1 MSAIQTKSVN
11 VNLFKKFSE
20 VETRE
25 HNNIHAPRT
34 LVIGSCSY
42 ANNNISPNTIF
53 KHFKPGRHVIKENI
67 YAPPPIVEEVDG
79 TEICDIEGYFDIGD
93 PNYECHY
100 YGACM
105 WYQERTQ
112 KHKTPIIPKFQLC
125 CGIGKIQLPLLTTPP
140 TTLQHLLFDN
150 RSNDSK
156 NYQQHIRSY
165 NMMFA
170 FTSPG
175 AKLDRSFNDGRGPP
189 TFRIQGQACHH
200 IGSLLPMLR
209 NAPKFAQLYIYDT
222 ENEIQNR
229 IAGLSNEGQLDAQ
242 IVCNLSVMLD
252 EHNTHVKSFRMAKE
266 RYQFSRISDLKLK
279 LISDR
284 VSDGRIYN
292 LPSVSEVAALI
303 VGDVDNPSKRDIV
316 LEKQSGQL
324 KRINELH
331 TSYLA
336 YQYPLLFPYGEDG
349 YRHDVCFSSR
359 CSRQYKRNRVTI
371 KDWMCFRLQGRKNEP
386 QTLLRS
392 RRLFQQFVVDGYC
405 MMESD
410 RLNWVRNNQTQLRV
424 DNYVGFPDLFI
435 TFTCN
440 PNWPE
445 IKRLLGPLNL
455 KPQDRPDILARVFKI
470 KFDELLIDLK
480 KRHVLGKYPS
490 PEDIDQIITAEIP
503 NIVEDQLLHELVK
516 SHMLH
521 GPCGTVNIKSP
532 CMTNGKCSK
541 YFPKKIQKN
550 TIVDPDGYPIY
561 RRRDNGNT
569 IDKNGIS
576 LDNRHVVPYN
586 RNLLLK
592 YQAHINME
600 WCNQSTSI
608 KYLFKYIHKGY
619 DRVTTTIVPT
629 DNETT
634 NEAQHVDEIKQYV
647 DCRYMSP
654 CEACWRMFSFSIHG
668 RSPAVE
674 RLYFH
679 LENEQSVIFNDSEAI
694 DDVLSKPTV
703 KQSIS
708 PAVERLY
715 FHLENEQSVI
725 FNDSEAIDDV
735 LSKPTVKQSMF
746 TSWME

>member
-1 MSAIQTKSVN
+1 MDTKGKPKDQASQARLKRKMVMEGKRAKQCKTSGNKYKRHATPLSNITTIVINERNQYDCEINGTFPSGSNICTQPSDTHNLLLHQRRSAIQTKSVN

-189 TFRIQGQACHH
+189 TFRIQGQACHR
-200 IGSLLPMLR
+200 IGSLLPMPG

-229 IAGLSNEGQLDAQ
+229 LVGLSNEGQLHAQ
-242 IVCNLSVMLD
+242 IVCNLSAMLD

-424 DNYVGFPDLFI
+424 DKYNNLNSTNDPGESQGSNKGKRIILPSSFVGGRRYMDQLYFDGMAICSYVGFPDLFI

-480 KRHVLGKYPS
+480 KRHVLGK
-490 PEDIDQIITAEIP
+490 
-503 NIVEDQLLHELVK
+503 VL
-516 SHMLH
+516 
-521 GPCGTVNIKSP
+521 G
-532 CMTNGKCSK
+532 CM
-541 YFPKKIQKN
+541 
-550 TIVDPDGYPIY
+550 
-561 RRRDNGNT
+561 
-569 IDKNGIS
+569 
-576 LDNRHVVPYN
+576 
-586 RNLLLK
+586 
-592 YQAHINME
+592 
-600 WCNQSTSI
+600 
-608 KYLFKYIHKGY
+608 
-619 DRVTTTIVPT
+619 
-629 DNETT
+629 
-634 NEAQHVDEIKQYV
+634 
-647 DCRYMSP
+647 
-654 CEACWRMFSFSIHG
+654 
-668 RSPAVE
+668 
-674 RLYFH
+674 
-679 LENEQSVIFNDSEAI
+679 
-694 DDVLSKPTV
+694 
-703 KQSIS
+703 
-708 PAVERLY
+708 
-715 FHLENEQSVI
+715 
-725 FNDSEAIDDV
+725 
-735 LSKPTVKQSMF
+735 
-746 TSWME
+746 